1 MQIMRVCILAT
12 LPFCRCRN
20 ARARDRVWRESHGE
34 IHARGADVAS
44 VAMQKSEWRMDRLI
58 CQSVP
63 SIFSRSDFFSL
74 ILLGSLSIVCRGF
87 FRGIGGRN
95 SFL

>member
-1 MQIMRVCILAT
+1 
-12 LPFCRCRN
+12 LPRFRF
-20 ARARDRVWRESHGE
+20 AAVGMRARDRVWRESHGE
-34 IHARGADVAS
+34 IHARVADVAF

-58 CQSVP
+58 CRFVP
-63 SIFSRSDFFSL
+63 SIFSRSDFFSP

-87 FRGIGGRN
+87 FFRGVGGRN